1 MIDVVAEF
9 GRRLN
14 IPVAKTL
21 ALGDDFIVLLDYYA
35 ASKAHQYG
43 NLFRIS
49 ADGTVVWTIGVAAND
64 PTPAPEAYP
73 LSYDTVTNVEWRAGN
88 LMAWTWGCAE
98 ITIDKSTGAVLASVF
113 TK

>member
-21 ALGDDFIVLLDYYA
+21 ALGDDFIVLLDYYE

-49 ADGTVVWTIGVAAND
+49 SDGTVVWTIGVAAND
-64 PTPAPEAYP
+64 PG
-73 LSYDTVTNVEWRAGN
+73 YDVVTNVEWRAGN
-88 LMAWTWGCAE
+88 LLASTWGCATL
-98 ITIDKSTGAVLASVF
+98 TIDKSTGAVLDSAF
-113 TK
+113 RK

>member
-1 MIDVVAEF
+1 MIDVVTEF

-21 ALGDDFIVLLDYYA
+21 ALGDDFIVLLDYHE

-49 ADGTVVWTIGVAAND
+49 ADGTVVWTMGVAAND
-64 PTPAPEAYP
+64 PVND
-73 LSYDTVTNVEWRAGN
+73 LVTNIEWRAGN

>member
-21 ALGDDFIVLLDYYA
+21 ALGDDFIVLLDHYE

-49 ADGTVVWTIGVAAND
+49 SDGTVVWTVVWTFGVTAND
-64 PTPAPEAYP
+64 PV
-73 LSYDTVTNVEWRAGN
+73 YDMVTHVEWRAGN
-88 LMAWTWGCAE
+88 LLASTWGCATL
-98 ITIDKSTGAVLASVF
+98 TIDKATAVLDSVV